1 MSIVYVCMKKER
13 AVGMNLSLQR
23 PRRWIEVFR
32 TTNQTEAEAWKDT
45 PDAGESRSIRQEMV
59 A

>member
-1 MSIVYVCMKKER
+1 MNIVYVCMKKEP
-13 AVGMNLSLQR
+13 AVGLNLSRQR

-32 TTNQTEAEAWKDT
+32 TRDESEALAWKDA
-45 PDAGESRSIRQEMV
+45 PNVREQRSIRQEMV